1 MYIFLI
7 QPEYGKSLVQGNNW
21 FYKVVIVDAAHKVSQ
36 KILSNLKMDNIIGPN
51 TEKKILVLKLYLRT
65 DAGKDELKQVQ
76 HTGAR
81 VGPAQVL
88 VNQVWTKISRLK
100 FSPDG

>member
-1 MYIFLI
+1 MI

-36 KILSNLKMDNIIGPN
+36 KILSNLKMNNIIGPP
-51 TEKKILVLKLYLRT
+51 EKKKSLALKLYLRT
-65 DAGKDELKQVQ
+65 DAGKDKLKQVQ
-76 HTGAR
+76 HTGAG

-88 VNQVWTKISRLK
+88 VNQVRTKISRLK